1 MSDTGIAGVPARKPA
16 RPVLVTPSSAA
27 GGRLSPHAGET
38 PALPAPIFVTGTD
51 TDVGKTFVATAL
63 LRLARVRGL
72 RCVAVKP
79 VAAGCAWRDG
89 ELVNEDALA
98 LLAASESG
106 QRYRA
111 VNPVALEP
119 AIAPHIA
126 AAEVG
131 ATLRV
136 ADLAARCRET
146 LAAEHDFALIEGAG
160 GWLVPL
166 GDGAASDGATDDGA
180 TLAELC
186 AALAARPLLV
196 VGMKLGCLNHA
207 LLTAAAIAAAGL
219 ELAGWVA
226 NSPGPPMP
234 RLEANVATLRARL
247 DAPCLGVVPHCDPAE
262 APRHLNI
269 EPLLATA

>member
-27 GGRLSPHAGET
+27 GGRLRAHAGET

-63 LRLARVRGL
+63 LRLARARGL

-89 ELVNEDALA
+89 ELVNDDALA

-131 ATLRV
+131 ASLRV
-136 ADLAARCRET
+136 EDLAARCRET

-166 GDGAASDGATDDGA
+166 GDGATGDGS

-234 RLEANVATLRARL
+234 RLEANVATLCARL
-247 DAPCLGVVPHCDPAE
+247 AAPCLGVVPRCEQAE
-262 APRHLNI
+262 APRHLDI
-269 EPLLATA
+269 EPLLATT

>member
-1 MSDTGIAGVPARKPA
+1 MSCAPN
-16 RPVLVTPSSAA
+16 PV
-27 GGRLSPHAGET
+27 
-38 PALPAPIFVTGTD
+38 FVTGTD

-63 LRLARVRGL
+63 LHLARSRGL

-79 VAAGCAWRDG
+79 VAAGCEWRDG
-89 ELVNEDALA
+89 ELVNDDALA

-106 QRYRA
+106 QGYRA

-126 AAEVG
+126 AAEAG
-131 ATLRV
+131 ASLRV
-136 ADLAARCRET
+136 EDLAARCRET

-166 GDGAASDGATDDGA
+166 GDGS
-180 TLAELC
+180 TLADLC
-186 AALAARPLLV
+186 VALAARPVLV

-207 LLTAAAIAAAGL
+207 LLTVATIDAAGL

-234 RLEANVATLRARL
+234 RLEANFASLRERL
-247 DAPCLGVVPHCDPAE
+247 NAPCLGVVHRCSPAE
-262 APRHLNI
+262 GQRHLDL
-269 EPLLATA
+269 EPLLAKT

>member
-1 MSDTGIAGVPARKPA
+1 MSCASN
-16 RPVLVTPSSAA
+16 PV
-27 GGRLSPHAGET
+27 
-38 PALPAPIFVTGTD
+38 FVTGTD

-63 LRLARVRGL
+63 LRLARSRGL

-79 VAAGCAWRDG
+79 VAAGCEWRDG
-89 ELVNEDALA
+89 ELVNDDALA

-106 QRYRA
+106 QGYRA

-126 AAEVG
+126 AAEAG
-131 ATLRV
+131 ASLRV
-136 ADLAARCRET
+136 EDLAARCRET

-166 GDGAASDGATDDGA
+166 GDGV
-180 TLAELC
+180 TLADLC
-186 AALAARPLLV
+186 VALAARPVLV

-234 RLEANVATLRARL
+234 RLEANIATLRDRL
-247 DAPCLGVVPHCDPAE
+247 NAPCLGVVPHCSPAE
-262 APRHLNI
+262 ARRHLDI
-269 EPLLATA
+269 EPLLAKP

>member
-1 MSDTGIAGVPARKPA
+1 MSCGPP
-16 RPVLVTPSSAA
+16 
-27 GGRLSPHAGET
+27 
-38 PALPAPIFVTGTD
+38 PIFVTGTD

-63 LRLARVRGL
+63 LHLARSRGL

-79 VAAGCAWRDG
+79 VAAGCEWRDG
-89 ELVNEDALA
+89 ELVNDDALA

-106 QRYRA
+106 LGYRA

-126 AAEVG
+126 AAAAG
-131 ATLRV
+131 ASLRV
-136 ADLAARCRET
+136 EDVAARCRET

-166 GDGAASDGATDDGA
+166 GDRS
-180 TLAELC
+180 TLADLC
-186 AALAARPLLV
+186 VALAARPVLV

-226 NSPGPPMP
+226 NSPVSPMP
-234 RLEANVATLRARL
+234 RLEANIATLRDRL
-247 DAPCLGVVPHCDPAE
+247 SAPCLGVVPQCSLAE
-262 APRHLNI
+262 AQRHLNI
-269 EPLLATA
+269 EPLLAKT

>member
-1 MSDTGIAGVPARKPA
+1 MSR
-16 RPVLVTPSSAA
+16 
-27 GGRLSPHAGET
+27 
-38 PALPAPIFVTGTD
+38 PIFVTGTD

-63 LRLARVRGL
+63 LRLARSRRL

-89 ELVNEDALA
+89 ELVNDDALA
-98 LLAASESG
+98 LLTASESG

-166 GDGAASDGATDDGA
+166 GDGA

-196 VGMKLGCLNHA
+196 VGMRLGCLNHA

-219 ELAGWVA
+219 KLAGWVA

>member
-1 MSDTGIAGVPARKPA
+1 MGCAPKP
-16 RPVLVTPSSAA
+16 V
-27 GGRLSPHAGET
+27 
-38 PALPAPIFVTGTD
+38 FVTGTD

-63 LRLARVRGL
+63 LRLARSRGL

-79 VAAGCAWRDG
+79 VAAGCEWRDG
-89 ELVNEDALA
+89 ELVNDDALA

-106 QRYRA
+106 QGYRA

-131 ATLRV
+131 ASLRV
-136 ADLAARCRET
+136 EDLAARCRET

-160 GWLVPL
+160 GWLVPF
-166 GDGAASDGATDDGA
+166 GDGA
-180 TLAELC
+180 TLADLC
-186 AALAARPLLV
+186 VALEARPVLV

-207 LLTAAAIAAAGL
+207 LLTAATIAAAGL

-234 RLEANVATLRARL
+234 RLEANIATLRERL
-247 DAPCLGVVPHCDPAE
+247 VAPCLGVVPHCSPAE
-262 APRHLNI
+262 AQRHLDI
-269 EPLLATA
+269 EPLLAKT

>member
-1 MSDTGIAGVPARKPA
+1 MRGAPKP
-16 RPVLVTPSSAA
+16 V
-27 GGRLSPHAGET
+27 
-38 PALPAPIFVTGTD
+38 FVTGTD

-63 LRLARVRGL
+63 LRLARARGL

-79 VAAGCAWRDG
+79 VAAGCQWRDG
-89 ELVNEDALA
+89 ELVNDDALA

-106 QRYRA
+106 QGYRA
-111 VNPVALEP
+111 VNPLALEP

-126 AAEVG
+126 AAEAG
-131 ATLRV
+131 ASLRV
-136 ADLAARCRET
+136 EDLAARCRET

-166 GDGAASDGATDDGA
+166 GDGA

-186 AALAARPLLV
+186 GALAARPVLV

-219 ELAGWVA
+219 VLAGWVA

-234 RLEANVATLRARL
+234 RLDANVATLRERL
-247 DAPCLGVVPHCDPAE
+247 DAPCLGVVPRCPPAQ
-262 APRHLNI
+262 AQRHLDI
-269 EPLLATA
+269 EPLLAKT